1 MLKDR
6 GLDRINE
13 LDDFLAKPRNQRE
26 EIDALNE
33 LAWELRVSQPD
44 RVYLLCQKADDLSR
58 TGEFLDQ
65 PYDQGLAASLVG
77 RAFVDTYNGKLDIA
91 FSQCLQAIS
100 LLQGT
105 RSNIEVQVWF
115 TLGWNSF
122 FLGDYPAALE
132 NGMKALSL
140 ARELNDRLHEAWALD
155 AVASFHGV
163 TGDFKTA
170 IRLHED
176 ALKIFKGLS
185 DAFGEL
191 RTLNNLAVSL
201 LEMKQ
206 YEQAYDV
213 GERSLQLARAYDLE
227 MDICNNSCT
236 VVDVLIEMKRYD
248 DADELLR
255 DAVPR
260 TSHGSNVA
268 HVNVLERAG
277 RLRLLKGDLDGAE
290 KYVAQALEVAQKL
303 DQRAEQALCH
313 RTLSEIYEQKGELVA
328 ALVNYKKFHE
338 IHNAVQG
345 EQAEKR
351 LDVLKITHQ
360 LESAQYAAEIYRLE
374 TVELQ
379 RKVDEQKAVQDV
391 LEIQTTIDPLTELY
405 NRRYFDGALLKEYSR
420 HSRSGAEMS
429 VLMLDVDHFKSYNDS
444 YGHVKGDDCLRKI
457 AQVIRDSTSRPPDIT
472 ARYGGEEFVCLLPE
486 TGLDGARHVAESIR
500 RKVTELG
507 IPHVGS
513 AAAEHVTVSIGVVC
527 GQCVKDGAAI
537 EFIVKADEQLYLAKS
552 RGRNRVEAVRID
564 PL

>member
-33 LAWELRVSQPD
+33 LAWELRVSQPA
-44 RVYLLCQKADDLSR
+44 RVRTLCQKADELSR
-58 TGEFLDQ
+58 TGDFSGQ
-65 PYDQGLAASLVG
+65 PYAQGLAASMVG
-77 RAFVDTYNGKLDIA
+77 RAFVDTYDGKLDTA
-91 FSQCLQAIS
+91 FSQCLQALS
-100 LLQGT
+100 LLQGM
-105 RSNIEVQVWF
+105 RSNVEVQVWF

-132 NGMKALSL
+132 NGMKALNM
-140 ARELNDRLHEAWALD
+140 ARELNDHLHEAWALD
-155 AVASFHGV
+155 AVASFHGI
-163 TGDFKTA
+163 TGDFKAA

-176 ALKIFKGLS
+176 ALKIFNRLS

-201 LEMKQ
+201 LEMKH
-206 YEQAYDV
+206 YEHAYDA

-248 DADELLR
+248 DAGALLQ
-255 DAVPR
+255 DAVSR
-260 TSHGSNVA
+260 TFHGSNVA
-268 HVNVLERAG
+268 HVHVLERAG

-290 KYVAQALEVAQKL
+290 QYVARALEVAQKL

-313 RTLSEIYEQKGELVA
+313 RTLSEIREQKGDLVD
-328 ALVNYKKFHE
+328 ALINYKKFHE
-338 IHNAVQG
+338 IHDTVQG

-351 LDVLKITHQ
+351 LEVLKITHQ
-360 LESAQYAAEIYRLE
+360 VESAQYAAEIYRLE

-379 RKVDEQKAVQDV
+379 RKVEEQKAVQDV
-391 LEIQTTIDPLTELY
+391 LEIQTTIDPLTELH
-405 NRRYFDGALLKEYSR
+405 NRRYFDDALLKEYSR

-429 VLMLDVDHFKSYNDS
+429 VLMLDVDYFKQYNDT
-444 YGHVKGDDCLRKI
+444 YGHVSGDDCLRQI

-486 TGLDGARHVAESIR
+486 TDLDGARHVAESIHKR
-500 RKVTELG
+500 IGELA
-507 IPHVGS
+507 IPHSSSS
-513 AAAEHVTVSIGVVC
+513 AAAYVTVSVGAISSK
-527 GQCVKDGAAI
+527 CVKGGSATELLI
-537 EFIVKADEQLYLAKS
+537 KADEQLYLAKS
-552 RGRNRVEAVRID
+552 RGRNRVEVVRI
-564 PL
+564 

>member
-1 MLKDR
+1 M
-6 GLDRINE
+6 
-13 LDDFLAKPRNQRE
+13 
-26 EIDALNE
+26 
-33 LAWELRVSQPD
+33 
-44 RVYLLCQKADDLSR
+44 
-58 TGEFLDQ
+58 
-65 PYDQGLAASLVG
+65 
-77 RAFVDTYNGKLDIA
+77 
-91 FSQCLQAIS
+91 
-100 LLQGT
+100 
-105 RSNIEVQVWF
+105 
-115 TLGWNSF
+115 
-122 FLGDYPAALE
+122 
-132 NGMKALSL
+132 

-163 TGDFKTA
+163 TGDFRTA

-176 ALKIFKGLS
+176 ALKIFRGLS

-206 YEQAYDV
+206 YEYAYDV
-213 GERSLQLARAYDLE
+213 GDRSLQLARAYDLE

-255 DAVPR
+255 DAVSR

-290 KYVAQALEVAQKL
+290 KYVARALEVAQKL

-313 RTLSEIYEQKGELVA
+313 KTLSEIHEQKGDLVG

-338 IHNAVQG
+338 IHHAVQG

-360 LESAQYAAEIYRLE
+360 VESAQYTAEIYRLE
-374 TVELQ
+374 AVELQ
-379 RKVDEQKAVQDV
+379 RKVEEQKAVQDV
-391 LEIQTTIDPLTELY
+391 LEIQTTIDPLTELH
-405 NRRYFDGALLKEYSR
+405 NRRYFDDALLKEYSR
-420 HSRSGAEMS
+420 HSRSGTEMS
-429 VLMLDVDHFKSYNDS
+429 VLMLDVDHFKLYNDT

-457 AQVIRDSTSRPPDIT
+457 TQVIRDSTSRPPDIT

-486 TGLDGARHVAESIR
+486 TDLNGAKHVAENIR
-500 RKVTELG
+500 RKVAELG

-513 AAAEHVTVSIGVVC
+513 GVAMHVTVSIGVVS
-527 GQCVKDGAAI
+527 GQCLKDGAAI

-552 RGRNRVEAVRID
+552 HGRNRVETIRID